1 MLLCNYL
8 NYKFGDDSTKTG
20 IFTMFLKFDLFLSV
34 PVMLLKEKDYK
45 KVWIGS
51 KVYHM

>member
-1 MLLCNYL
+1 MLLCNYV
-8 NYKFGDDSTKTG
+8 NYTFGDDSTKIG
-20 IFTMFLKFDLFLSV
+20 IFTMFLKLDLFLSV

-51 KVYHM
+51 KVYHT